1 MAGYG
6 EIFRTYKG
14 FCKGCFLTPLGVLY
28 SSEAELMKVICAIEF
43 ANQYND
49 SIYVVNLLSS
59 KSIMVLWR
67 FLACWNC
74 AINFLNIITN
84 YVSHIFR
91 EGNHVADKLAT
102 QAVKM
107 TQSRW

>member
-1 MAGYG
+1 MAGYV
-6 EIFRTYKG
+6 EIFRAYKG

-28 SSEAELMKVICAIEF
+28 SSEAELLKVICAIEF
-43 ANQYND
+43 ADQYNIQ
-49 SIYVVNLLSS
+49 SMWLISS
-59 KSIMVLWR
+59 QSIMVLWH